1 MMIYTLPL
9 LIGAAQAQDAE
20 ILTTCPSD
28 AVVVE
33 TNGTVWMT
41 VAGLMKQEG
50 SIGQDYDVNSWT
62 PEMQAMHQTVSA
74 PLRKDGEIY
83 QYTLACQ
90 QTETGRSAVK
100 GSDTWRVDWAKDT
113 SKNWVPTPVQYGAG
127 ETNKDGIMLDNVDV
141 IYVPKRM
148 VEELADINPRL
159 GTPQVD
165 PCEDMYIT
173 KDELTVILGDY
184 YTKTE
189 IDEIL
194 SQYARLSDL
203 SGFINES
210 SGDSRYVLRSEIPCL
225 DDLCEDPEPTSSVE
239 IFPRTINPWNL
250 SRLGAIGLASYDQ
263 NSWKNTLTYEDG
275 SKSITDLTQRTPG
288 LQLQASLPLVAIH
301 AGDSGQLRLFGMY
314 DGQIGFVTGG
324 FNGKFIDASNTS
336 YEFDGNFDGSKMT
349 HILYGGIEG
358 VSNDARFAL
367 GLAVGPVLAQSGT
380 RHTKQEGITQDSEF
394 EGNGL
399 SLMVQGQAPFI
410 LGRWTMNSTNITDIT
425 DSNIENLGTETF
437 VVNTSAKAHE
447 FVLGSPLETGN
458 WDFFPHLNGVL
469 ESYDVSGDVA
479 NQETDLTG
487 LLVGADAVW
496 NPNASSFE
504 LRFGVDYGVQLTQ
517 ETDQAESS
525 IIDDNRTLNVSAG
538 VGVRF

>member
-1 MMIYTLPL
+1 
-9 LIGAAQAQDAE
+9 
-20 ILTTCPSD
+20 
-28 AVVVE
+28 
-33 TNGTVWMT
+33 
-41 VAGLMKQEG
+41 
-50 SIGQDYDVNSWT
+50 
-62 PEMQAMHQTVSA
+62 
-74 PLRKDGEIY
+74 
-83 QYTLACQ
+83 
-90 QTETGRSAVK
+90 
-100 GSDTWRVDWAKDT
+100 
-113 SKNWVPTPVQYGAG
+113 
-127 ETNKDGIMLDNVDV
+127 
-141 IYVPKRM
+141 
-148 VEELADINPRL
+148 
-159 GTPQVD
+159 
-165 PCEDMYIT
+165 
-173 KDELTVILGDY
+173 
-184 YTKTE
+184 
-189 IDEIL
+189 
-194 SQYARLSDL
+194 
-203 SGFINES
+203 
-210 SGDSRYVLRSEIPCL
+210 
-225 DDLCEDPEPTSSVE
+225 
-239 IFPRTINPWNL
+239 
-250 SRLGAIGLASYDQ
+250 
-263 NSWKNTLTYEDG
+263 
-275 SKSITDLTQRTPG
+275 
-288 LQLQASLPLVAIH
+288 
-301 AGDSGQLRLFGMY
+301 MY

-380 RHTKQEGITQDSEF
+380 RHTKQEGITQESEF

-458 WDFFPHLNGVL
+458 WDFFPHLTGVL

-504 LRFGVDYGVQLTQ
+504 LRFGADYGVHLTQ